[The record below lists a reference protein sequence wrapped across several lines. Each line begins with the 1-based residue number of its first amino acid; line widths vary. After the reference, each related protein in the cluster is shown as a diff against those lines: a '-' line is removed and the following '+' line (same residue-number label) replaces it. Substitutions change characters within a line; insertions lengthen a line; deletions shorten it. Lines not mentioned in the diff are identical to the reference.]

1 MKTIIKNGI
10 LFIASMVTSTM
21 ITTAQVSFT
30 GEIRPRFEYRHGF
43 GTPADSLQKS
53 AQFMQQRTRLNFG
66 YKSEKVKAGIIVQD
80 VRVWGS
86 QSQLN
91 TYDVNTYG
99 IHEAWAEYN
108 FTKKISMKLGRQE
121 ISYDD
126 QRIMGAVDWAQQGR
140 SHDALLLKFTDSTF
154 AAHVGVAYNQDNI
167 SSIATPSTL
176 GTYKEMQYLWLNKQI
191 KSLNI
196 SVLALN
202 VGKQSTVNVN
212 STGYVTTTGTRIEY
226 KTKPLFLGLNF
237 YYQMGDEMGA
247 YSSKKAP
254 RKVSAMNA
262 AFDIAYTLKDKF
274 TLGLGY
280 EYLSGQ
286 SQTDTTIAYNDV
298 NHAFNPVFGTNH
310 KFNGYMD
317 YYFVGNHINNV
328 GLQDIIL
335 RLKYKAE
342 KWNLA
347 LDFHQFITAAEVYDS
362 KESAKTSSIVA
373 KNNNLG
379 TEIDLTFGYKLKEGV
394 AITAGYSHY
403 LTSETLAYIKG
414 IKDYKGDGRTNQIS
428 NWAYVM
434 ITFKPNFL
442 SIK

>member
-1 MKTIIKNGI
+1 MKTLIKKGAVITAI
-10 LFIASMVTSTM
+10 LTSTVSFLN
-21 ITTAQVSFT
+21 AQVSLS

-43 GTPADSLQKS
+43 GAPADTLQKS
-53 AQFMQQRTRLNFG
+53 AQFLQQRTRLNFG
-66 YKSEKVKAGIIVQD
+66 YKTEKVKVGIIVQD

-86 QSQLN
+86 QAQLN

-99 IHEAWAEYN
+99 LHEAWAEYN

-121 ISYDD
+121 LSYDD
-126 QRIMGAVDWAQQGR
+126 QRIMGAVDWAQQAR
-140 SHDALLLKFTDSTF
+140 SHDAFVLKFSDSTF
-154 AAHVGVAYNQDNI
+154 NAHVGIAYNQD
-167 SSIATPSTL
+167 AVTAAGVPSTL

-191 KSLNI
+191 KALSV

-202 VGKQSTVNVN
+202 VGKQSTVSTN
-212 STGYVTTTGTRIEY
+212 STRYVTTAGTRIEY
-226 KTKPLFLGLNF
+226 KTKPLFIGANF
-237 YYQMGDEMGA
+237 YYQIGDEMGA

-262 AFDIAYTLKDKF
+262 AVDVAYTLKEKF
-274 TLGLGY
+274 TFGLGY

-286 SQTDTTIAYNDV
+286 SQTDTTTAYNDV

-317 YYFVGNHINNV
+317 YYYVGNHSNTV
-328 GLQDIIL
+328 GLHDIIV

-342 KWNLA
+342 KWNVA
-347 LDFHQFITAAEVYDS
+347 LDFHKFMTAAAVYDP

-373 KNNNLG
+373 KNNSLG
-379 TEIDLTFGYKLKEGV
+379 SEIDLTFGYKLKEGV
-394 AITAGYSHY
+394 AVTAGYSHY
-403 LTSETLAYIKG
+403 LTSETLAFIKG
-414 IKDYKGDGRTNQIS
+414 VKDYKADGRTDQIS

-434 ITFKPNFL
+434 ISFKPNFL
-442 SIK
+442 NGK

>member
-1 MKTIIKNGI
+1 MKTIIAKGAVLTAI
-10 LFIASMVTSTM
+10 LAATASISN
-21 ITTAQVSFT
+21 AQVSLS

-43 GTPADSLQKS
+43 GTPADTLQKS

-66 YKSEKVKAGIIVQD
+66 YKSEKVKAGIVVQD
-80 VRVWGS
+80 IRVWGS

-108 FTKKISMKLGRQE
+108 FTQKISMKIGRQE
-121 ISYDD
+121 LSYDD
-126 QRIMGAVDWAQQGR
+126 QRIMGAVDWAQQAR
-140 SHDALLLKFTDSTF
+140 SHDAFLLKFTDSTF
-154 AAHVGVAYNQDNI
+154 AAHFGLAYNQDNI
-167 SSIATPSTL
+167 SSVATPSTL
-176 GTYKEMQYLWLNKQI
+176 GTYKEMQYLWLNKQM
-191 KSLNI
+191 KSLNV

-212 STGYVTTTGTRIEY
+212 STRYVTTAGTRIEY
-226 KTKPLFLGLNF
+226 KTKPLFVGANF

-262 AFDIAYTLKDKF
+262 ALDVAYTLKEKF
-274 TLGLGY
+274 TVGLGY

-286 SQTDTTIAYNDV
+286 SQTDTTTAYNDV

-317 YYFVGNHINNV
+317 YYYVGNHINTV

-342 KWNLA
+342 KWNFA
-347 LDFHQFITAAEVYDS
+347 LDFHQFMTASDVYDP
-362 KESAKTSSIVA
+362 KESAKNSSIVA
-373 KNNNLG
+373 KNGNLG
-379 TEIDLTFGYKLKEGV
+379 SEIDLTFGYKLKEGV
-394 AITAGYSHY
+394 LVTAGYSHY

-414 IKDYKGDGRTNQIS
+414 VKDYKADGRTDQTS

-434 ITFKPNFL
+434 ISFKPNF
-442 SIK
+442 INTK

>member
-1 MKTIIKNGI
+1 MKTIFKKGAVLTAI
-10 LFIASMVTSTM
+10 LAVAVSVSDAQTSL
-21 ITTAQVSFT
+21 T

-43 GTPADSLQKS
+43 GSPADSLQKS

-66 YKSEKVKAGIIVQD
+66 YKSEKIKAGIVVQD
-80 VRVWGS
+80 IRVWGS
-86 QSQLN
+86 QAQLN
-91 TYDVNTYG
+91 SYDVNTYG
-99 IHEAWAEYN
+99 IHEAWGEYN

-154 AAHVGVAYNQDNI
+154 AAHFGVAYNQDNV
-167 SSIATPSTL
+167 SSIATASAL

-191 KSLNI
+191 KKLNI
-196 SVLALN
+196 SLLALN

-212 STGYVTTTGTRIEY
+212 STRYITTAGTRIEY
-226 KTKPLFLGLNF
+226 KANPLFLGLNF

-254 RKVSAMNA
+254 RKVSALNA
-262 AFDIAYTLKDKF
+262 AFDAGYTIKEKF
-274 TLGLGY
+274 TIGLGY

-317 YYFVGNHINNV
+317 YYYVGNHINTV
-328 GLQDIIL
+328 GLQDIIF

-347 LDFHQFITAAEVYDS
+347 LDFHQFMTAADVYDA

-373 KNNNLG
+373 KDNNLG
-379 TEIDLTFGYKLKEGV
+379 SEIDLTFGYKLKEGV
-394 AITAGYSHY
+394 LITAGYSHY

-414 IKDYKGDGRTNQIS
+414 VKDYKGDGRTDQMS

-434 ITFKPNFL
+434 ISFKPNF
-442 SIK
+442 INGK